1 MSTTLIMAGTT
12 TLPPLRERPLLGPRH
27 LQYFTDLDV
36 QQVTRIWSRLQEERY
51 IRKGAYLPAL
61 TGEALFEACRRA
73 GLDHCAVVFAMG
85 REFDGIGRPALEKL
99 IGHPIVTW
107 RPPPR
112 VAQPPRVPGEAPPRP
127 AGAAPTADMV
137 VLSVKPN
144 PKKPGSATH
153 ERYKHWVVGRTLNEC
168 LAAGIAKA
176 DVPWDTDAS
185 RKFVVLGTRKQYE
198 DQKAADEAPI

>member
-1 MSTTLIMAGTT
+1 MIMAGTT